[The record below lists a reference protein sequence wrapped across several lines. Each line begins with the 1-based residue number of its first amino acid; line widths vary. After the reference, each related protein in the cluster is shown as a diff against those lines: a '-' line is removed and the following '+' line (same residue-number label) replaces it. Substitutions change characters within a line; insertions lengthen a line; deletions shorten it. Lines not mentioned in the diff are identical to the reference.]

1 MKRIRTIAFL
11 LLLAALLSACSLTTY
26 RMDEILPA
34 PIDAATLLPIIE
46 SVSVVRPADGVVA
59 LVTGTAVETFMLSF
73 DGLVCTRK
81 AAAERPVVYTVTFQ
95 LTDGED
101 TPPVLYIKEVEST
114 GELFFGYG
122 EYDYYLVNT
131 KWDVFAI
138 ESLLSGVSDGEK

>member
-46 SVSVVRPADGVVA
+46 SVSVVRPADGATA
-59 LVTGTAVETFMLSF
+59 LVAGTAVETFMLSF

-81 AAAERPVVYTVTFQ
+81 AAAEYPLLYTVHFQ
-95 LTDGED
+95 LADGEQ
-101 TPPVLYIKEVEST
+101 PVLQIKTVEST
-114 GELFFGYG
+114 GEIFFGFG

-131 KWDVFAI
+131 KWDVYAI
-138 ESLLSGVSDGEK
+138 ESLLSGAQDGEK